1 MGAAVPIVPNS
12 CGSRSGR
19 VAATRGRQPPGP
31 SVPTVRL
38 RDGEE
43 RVMAEEYFVGTKTSD
58 RYPIWTRANVGEVF
72 PDPVAL
78 ATFDFAFQNDDGLQ
92 MSELGFRDAYVRI
105 GAFEESEFDPDN
117 PVFLGVFGGY
127 TYLNASLMRIFG
139 ERAPGLSAQDLD
151 DAFFG
156 VQPGIPAYE
165 QHPDDPSPEAEARIG
180 EVFGWALTTPDLPD
194 VLAQEQRVNALRDS
208 RPDFESMGDHEIV
221 DWIEDFF
228 NGGFRELFAQH
239 IFISFLTTVPLGIVS
254 AVCEAVGRPTDAM
267 KIMAGLGDVESAAP
281 SMAMW
286 ELGRAAAASES
297 INAAFDLGI
306 EGLDA
311 RLRNDNDSD
320 IENFV
325 AAFDQFL
332 RSYGSR
338 GPNEWEISCPTWETT
353 PNLALAAIDRMR
365 VSPASAAPQDHQA
378 QLADDRQRLVSEIG
392 AMLEADPEAQGQFLA
407 GAHGASVLMPG
418 RERTKTNCVKFIQE
432 ARMAARELGQRM
444 VDRGVY
450 PEITSFAMLR
460 FSEQHQAID
469 NPDGWREII
478 EQRQEIFDMA
488 AGKQEPFVIVG
499 ESEPLSSWPDRDA
512 VTVELLGSG
521 DSIQGLSGCP
531 GVSEG
536 RARVILDSH
545 DPTAL
550 EPGDVLVAPLTDP
563 SWTPLFVPAAGV
575 VVDVG
580 AALSHAII
588 VSRELGIPCVVS
600 ATDATKRI
608 PDGARVRVD
617 GDTGVVTVL
626 DD

>member
-1 MGAAVPIVPNS
+1 
-12 CGSRSGR
+12 
-19 VAATRGRQPPGP
+19 
-31 SVPTVRL
+31 
-38 RDGEE
+38 
-43 RVMAEEYFVGTKTSD
+43 MAEEYFVGTNTSD

-78 ATFDFAFQNDDGLQ
+78 STFDFAFQNDDGIQ
-92 MSELGFRDAYVRI
+92 MSEQGFRDAYIRI

-139 ERAPGLSAQDLD
+139 ERAPGLSAQDID

-156 VQPGIPAYE
+156 VQPGIPPYE

-180 EVFGWALTTPDLPD
+180 EVFGWALTTPDLPE
-194 VLAQEQRVNALRDS
+194 VLAQEQEVNLLREN
-208 RPDFESMGDHEIV
+208 RPDFASMGDHELV
-221 DWIEDFF
+221 DWIENFF
-228 NGGFRELFAQH
+228 RGGFRKLFAQH

-254 AVCEAVGRPTDAM
+254 AVCEAIGRPTDAM

-286 ELGRAAAASES
+286 ELGRQATSSSSVSAVFEAGISNLDTRLRAAEEPDCVEFVD
-297 INAAFDLGI
+297 AFDL
-306 EGLDA
+306 
-311 RLRNDNDSD
+311 
-320 IENFV
+320 
-325 AAFDQFL
+325 FL

-338 GPNEWEISCPTWETT
+338 GPNEWEMSCPTWETD
-353 PNLALAAIDRMR
+353 PDLALAAIDRMR
-365 VSPASAAPQDHQA
+365 VSPASAAPHDHQID
-378 QLADDRQRLVSEIG
+378 LAAERERLVAEIG

-432 ARMAARELGQRM
+432 GRIAAREFGRRM
-444 VDRGVY
+444 VERGVF
-450 PEITSFAMLR
+450 PEVTSFAMLR
-460 FSEQHQAID
+460 FSELHQAID
-469 NPDGWREII
+469 NADGWRQVI
-478 EQRQEIFDMA
+478 EQRQEVFDTA
-488 AGKQEPFVIVG
+488 SSRQEPFVIVG
-499 ESEPLSSWPDRDA
+499 EAEPLSSWARRDA
-512 VTVELLGSG
+512 VTFESIGNG
-521 DSIQGLSGCP
+521 DSIQGMPGCP

-550 EPGDVLVAPLTDP
+550 EPGDVLIAPLTDP

-600 ATDATKRI
+600 ATNATKRI
-608 PDGARVRVD
+608 PDGAMVRVD
-617 GDTGVVTVL
+617 GDSGVVTVL
-626 DD
+626 EV

>member
-1 MGAAVPIVPNS
+1 
-12 CGSRSGR
+12 
-19 VAATRGRQPPGP
+19 
-31 SVPTVRL
+31 
-38 RDGEE
+38 
-43 RVMAEEYFVGTKTSD
+43 MAEEYFVGTNTSD

-78 ATFDFAFQNDDGLQ
+78 STFDFAFQNDDGIQ
-92 MSELGFRDAYVRI
+92 MSEQGFRDAYIRI

-139 ERAPGLSAQDLD
+139 ERAPGLSAQDID

-156 VQPGIPAYE
+156 VQPGIPPYE

-180 EVFGWALTTPDLPD
+180 EVFGWALTTPDLPE
-194 VLAQEQRVNALRDS
+194 VLAQEQEVNLLREN
-208 RPDFESMGDHEIV
+208 RPDFASMGDHELV
-221 DWIEDFF
+221 DWIENFF
-228 NGGFRELFAQH
+228 RGGFRKLFAQH

-254 AVCEAVGRPTDAM
+254 AVCEAIGRPTDAM

-286 ELGRAAAASES
+286 ELGRQATSSSSVSAVFEAGISNLDTRLRAAEEPDCVEFVD
-297 INAAFDLGI
+297 AFDL
-306 EGLDA
+306 
-311 RLRNDNDSD
+311 
-320 IENFV
+320 
-325 AAFDQFL
+325 FL

-338 GPNEWEISCPTWETT
+338 GPNEWEMSCPTWETD
-353 PNLALAAIDRMR
+353 PDLALAAIDRMR
-365 VSPASAAPQDHQA
+365 VSPASAAPH
-378 QLADDRQRLVSEIG
+378 DRQTDLAAERERLIAEIG

-432 ARMAARELGQRM
+432 GRIAAREFGRRM
-444 VDRGVY
+444 VERGVF
-450 PEITSFAMLR
+450 PEVTSFAMLR
-460 FSEQHQAID
+460 FSELHQAID
-469 NPDGWREII
+469 NADGWRQVI
-478 EQRQEIFDMA
+478 EQRQEVFDTA
-488 AGKQEPFVIVG
+488 SSRQEPFVIVG
-499 ESEPLSSWPDRDA
+499 EAEPLSSWVRRDA
-512 VTVELLGSG
+512 VTFESVGNG
-521 DSIQGLSGCP
+521 DSIQGMPGCP

-550 EPGDVLVAPLTDP
+550 EPGDVLIAPLTDP

-600 ATDATKRI
+600 ATNATKRI
-608 PDGARVRVD
+608 PDGAMVRVD
-617 GDTGVVTVL
+617 GDSGVVTVL
-626 DD
+626 EV

>member
-1 MGAAVPIVPNS
+1 M
-12 CGSRSGR
+12 
-19 VAATRGRQPPGP
+19 T
-31 SVPTVRL
+31 
-38 RDGEE
+38 
-43 RVMAEEYFVGTKTSD
+43 EEYFASTKTSD

-78 ATFDFAFQNDDGLQ
+78 STFDFAFQNEDGIQ
-92 MSELGFRDAYVRI
+92 ISELGFRDAYVRI
-105 GAFEESEFDPDN
+105 GAFDESEFDPEN

-139 ERAPGLSAQDLD
+139 ERAPGLSAQDID
-151 DAFFG
+151 EAFFG

-165 QHPDDPSPEAEARIG
+165 QHPDDPSAEAEARIG
-180 EVFGWALTTPDLPD
+180 EVFLWALTTPDLPD
-194 VLAQEQRVNALRDS
+194 VLEQEQRVNALRS
-208 RPDFESMGDHEIV
+208 QRPDFGSMGDHEIV
-221 DWIEDFF
+221 DWIESFL

-239 IFISFLTTVPLGIVS
+239 IFISFLTTLPMGIVS

-286 ELGRAAAASES
+286 ELGRLAAASEMV
-297 INAAFDLGI
+297 NAAFDNGI
-306 EGLDA
+306 EGLNG
-311 RLRNDNDSD
+311 RLRASKDPEV
-320 IENFV
+320 ENFV
-325 AAFDQFL
+325 SAFEQFL
-332 RSYGSR
+332 WSYGSR

-353 PNLALAAIDRMR
+353 PDLALAAIDRMR
-365 VSPASAAPQDHQA
+365 VSPTSAAPQDHQS
-378 QLADDRQRLVSEIG
+378 QLANDRQRIVAEISE
-392 AMLEADPEAQGQFLA
+392 MLEGDPETQGQFLA
-407 GAHGASVLMPG
+407 GAHSASVLMPG

-432 ARMAARELGQRM
+432 ARMAARELGLRM
-444 VDRGVY
+444 VERGLY

-460 FSEQHQAID
+460 FAEQHQAID
-469 NPDGWREII
+469 DADGWREII
-478 EQRQEIFDMA
+478 EQRQAMFDLA
-488 AGKQEPFVIVG
+488 AAKQEPFVIVG
-499 ESEPLSSWPDRDA
+499 ESEPLSTWPERSS
-512 VTVELLGSG
+512 VSVEPLQPG

-608 PDGARVRVD
+608 PDGAMIQVN

>member
-378 QLADDRQRLVSEIG
+378 QLAEDRQRLVSEIG

>member
-1 MGAAVPIVPNS
+1 
-12 CGSRSGR
+12 
-19 VAATRGRQPPGP
+19 
-31 SVPTVRL
+31 
-38 RDGEE
+38 
-43 RVMAEEYFVGTKTSD
+43 MAEEYFVGTNTSD

-78 ATFDFAFQNDDGLQ
+78 STFDFAFQNDDGIQ
-92 MSELGFRDAYVRI
+92 MSEQGFRDAYIRI

-139 ERAPGLSAQDLD
+139 ERAPGLSAQDID

-156 VQPGIPAYE
+156 VQPGIPPYE

-180 EVFGWALTTPDLPD
+180 EVFGWALTTPDLPE
-194 VLAQEQRVNALRDS
+194 VLAQEQEVNLLREN
-208 RPDFESMGDHEIV
+208 RPDFASMGDHELV
-221 DWIEDFF
+221 DWIENFF
-228 NGGFRELFAQH
+228 RGGFRKLFAQH

-254 AVCEAVGRPTDAM
+254 AVCEAIGRPTDAM

-286 ELGRAAAASES
+286 ELGRQATSSSSVSAVFEAGIGNLDTRLRAAEEPDCVEFVD
-297 INAAFDLGI
+297 AFDL
-306 EGLDA
+306 
-311 RLRNDNDSD
+311 
-320 IENFV
+320 
-325 AAFDQFL
+325 FL

-338 GPNEWEISCPTWETT
+338 GPNEWEMSCPTWETD
-353 PNLALAAIDRMR
+353 PDLALAAIDRMR
-365 VSPASAAPQDHQA
+365 VSPASAAPH
-378 QLADDRQRLVSEIG
+378 DRQTDLAAERERLIAEIG

-432 ARMAARELGQRM
+432 GRIAAREFGQRM
-444 VDRGVY
+444 VERGVF
-450 PEITSFAMLR
+450 PEVTSFAMLR
-460 FSEQHQAID
+460 FSELHQAID
-469 NPDGWREII
+469 NADGWRQVI
-478 EQRQEIFDMA
+478 EQRQEVFDTA
-488 AGKQEPFVIVG
+488 SSRQEPFVIVG
-499 ESEPLSSWPDRDA
+499 EAEPLSSWVRRDA
-512 VTVELLGSG
+512 VTFESVGNG
-521 DSIQGLSGCP
+521 DSIQGMPGCP

-550 EPGDVLVAPLTDP
+550 EPGDVLIAPLTDP

-600 ATDATKRI
+600 ATNATKRI
-608 PDGARVRVD
+608 PDGAMVRVD
-617 GDTGVVTVL
+617 GDSGVVTVL
-626 DD
+626 EV

>member
-1 MGAAVPIVPNS
+1 M
-12 CGSRSGR
+12 
-19 VAATRGRQPPGP
+19 
-31 SVPTVRL
+31 
-38 RDGEE
+38 
-43 RVMAEEYFVGTKTSD
+43 
-58 RYPIWTRANVGEVF
+58 
-72 PDPVAL
+72 
-78 ATFDFAFQNDDGLQ
+78 
-92 MSELGFRDAYVRI
+92 
-105 GAFEESEFDPDN
+105 
-117 PVFLGVFGGY
+117 
-127 TYLNASLMRIFG
+127 
-139 ERAPGLSAQDLD
+139 
-151 DAFFG
+151 FG

-165 QHPDDPSPEAEARIG
+165 QHPDDPSAEAEARIG
-180 EVFGWALTTPDLPD
+180 EVFLWALTTPDLPD
-194 VLAQEQRVNALRDS
+194 VLEQEQRVNALRS
-208 RPDFESMGDHEIV
+208 QRPDFGSMGDHEIV
-221 DWIEDFF
+221 DWIESFL

-239 IFISFLTTVPLGIVS
+239 IFISFLTTLPMGIVS

-286 ELGRAAAASES
+286 ELGRLAAASEMV
-297 INAAFDLGI
+297 NAAFDNGI
-306 EGLDA
+306 EGLNG
-311 RLRNDNDSD
+311 RLRASKDPEV
-320 IENFV
+320 ENFV
-325 AAFDQFL
+325 SAFEQFL
-332 RSYGSR
+332 WSYGSR

-353 PNLALAAIDRMR
+353 PDLALAAIDRMR
-365 VSPASAAPQDHQA
+365 VSPASAAPQDHQS
-378 QLADDRQRLVSEIG
+378 QLANDRQRIVAEISE
-392 AMLEADPEAQGQFLA
+392 MLEGDPETQGQFLA
-407 GAHGASVLMPG
+407 GAHSASVLMPG

-432 ARMAARELGQRM
+432 ARMAARELGLRM
-444 VDRGVY
+444 VERGLY

-460 FSEQHQAID
+460 FAEQHQAID
-469 NPDGWREII
+469 DADGWREII
-478 EQRQEIFDMA
+478 EQRQAMFDLA
-488 AGKQEPFVIVG
+488 AAKQEPFVIVG
-499 ESEPLSSWPDRDA
+499 ESEPLSTWPERSS
-512 VTVELLGSG
+512 VSVEPLQPG

-608 PDGARVRVD
+608 PDGAMIQVN

>member
-1 MGAAVPIVPNS
+1 MP
-12 CGSRSGR
+12 
-19 VAATRGRQPPGP
+19 
-31 SVPTVRL
+31 
-38 RDGEE
+38 
-43 RVMAEEYFVGTKTSD
+43 EEYFASTKTSD

-78 ATFDFAFQNDDGLQ
+78 STFDFAFQNEDGIQ
-92 MSELGFRDAYVRI
+92 ISELGFRDAYIRI
-105 GAFEESEFDPDN
+105 GAFDESEFDPEN

-139 ERAPGLSAQDLD
+139 ERAPGLSAQDID
-151 DAFFG
+151 EAFFG
-156 VQPGIPAYE
+156 VQPGIPAYD
-165 QHPDDPSPEAEARIG
+165 QHPDDPSAEAEARIG
-180 EVFGWALTTPDLPD
+180 EVFLWALTTPDLPD
-194 VLAQEQRVNALRDS
+194 VLEQEQRVNALRS
-208 RPDFESMGDHEIV
+208 QRPDFGSMGDHEIV
-221 DWIEDFF
+221 DWIESFL

-239 IFISFLTTVPLGIVS
+239 IFISFLTTLPMGIVS

-286 ELGRAAAASES
+286 ELGRLAAASEMV
-297 INAAFDLGI
+297 NAAFENGI
-306 EGLDA
+306 DGLNG
-311 RLRNDNDSD
+311 RLRASNDPEV
-320 IENFV
+320 ENFV
-325 AAFDQFL
+325 SAFEQFL
-332 RSYGSR
+332 WSYGSR

-353 PNLALAAIDRMR
+353 PDLALAAIDRMR
-365 VSPASAAPQDHQA
+365 VSPASAAPQDHQS
-378 QLADDRQRLVSEIG
+378 QLANDRQRIVAEISE
-392 AMLEADPEAQGQFLA
+392 MLEGDPETQGQFLA
-407 GAHGASVLMPG
+407 GAHSASVLMPG

-432 ARMAARELGQRM
+432 ARMAARELGLRM
-444 VDRGVY
+444 VERGLY

-460 FSEQHQAID
+460 FAEQHQAID
-469 NPDGWREII
+469 DADGWREII
-478 EQRQEIFDMA
+478 EQRQAMFDLA
-488 AGKQEPFVIVG
+488 AAKQEPFVIVG
-499 ESEPLSSWPDRDA
+499 ESEPLSTWPERDS
-512 VTVELLGSG
+512 VSVEPLQPG

-608 PDGARVRVD
+608 PDGAMIQVN

-626 DD
+626 DG

>member
-1 MGAAVPIVPNS
+1 MS
-12 CGSRSGR
+12 
-19 VAATRGRQPPGP
+19 
-31 SVPTVRL
+31 
-38 RDGEE
+38 
-43 RVMAEEYFVGTKTSD
+43 EEYFVGTKTSD

-78 ATFDFAFQNDDGLQ
+78 ATFDFAFQNESGLQ
-92 MSELGFRDAYVRI
+92 MSELGFRDAYIRI

-139 ERAPGLSAQDLD
+139 ERAPGLSAQDID
-151 DAFFG
+151 AAFFG

-180 EVFGWALTTPDLPD
+180 QVFLWALTTPDLPD
-194 VLAQEQRVNALRDS
+194 VLEQEQRVNALRAN
-208 RPDFESMGDHEIV
+208 RPDFDTMGDHELV

-228 NGGFRELFAQH
+228 NEGFRELFAQH
-239 IFISFLTTVPLGIVS
+239 IFISFLTTVPMGIVS

-286 ELGRAAAASES
+286 DLGRAAANSSS
-297 INAAFDLGI
+297 INSIFDAGI
-306 EGLDA
+306 ADINQ
-311 RLRNDNDSD
+311 RLRDSAEPEIQD
-320 IENFV
+320 FV
-325 AAFDQFL
+325 SQFDEFL
-332 RSYGSR
+332 KSYGSR
-338 GPNEWEISCPTWETT
+338 GPNEWELSCPTWETN
-353 PNLALAAIDRMR
+353 PDLALAAIDRMR
-365 VSPASAAPQDHQA
+365 VSPPSAAPQDHQA
-378 QLADDRQRLVSEIG
+378 ELSAERERLVAEIG

-432 ARMAARELGQRM
+432 GRMAARVLGQRM
-444 VDRGVY
+444 VERGVF
-450 PEITSFAMLR
+450 PEINSFAMLR
-460 FSEQHQAID
+460 FSEQHAAID
-469 NPDGWREII
+469 NPEGWREKI
-478 EQRQEIFDMA
+478 EERQAIFDLA
-488 AGKQEPFVIVG
+488 AARQEPFVIVG
-499 ESEPLSSWPDRDA
+499 DAEPLSSWPERDA
-512 VTVELLGSG
+512 VVVEQVQSG
-521 DSIQGLSGCP
+521 DSIQGLPGCP

-608 PDGARVRVD
+608 PDGALVRVD
-617 GDTGVVTVL
+617 GDTGVVTIL
-626 DD
+626 DT

>member
-1 MGAAVPIVPNS
+1 
-12 CGSRSGR
+12 
-19 VAATRGRQPPGP
+19 
-31 SVPTVRL
+31 
-38 RDGEE
+38 
-43 RVMAEEYFVGTKTSD
+43 MAEEYFVGTKTSD

-78 ATFDFAFQNDDGLQ
+78 STFDFAFQNDEGIQ
-92 MSELGFRDAYVRI
+92 ISELGFRDAYIKI

-139 ERAPGLSAQDLD
+139 ERAPGLSAQDID
-151 DAFFG
+151 EAFFG

-165 QHPDDPSPEAEARIG
+165 QHPDDPSAEAEARIG
-180 EVFGWALTTPDLPD
+180 EVFLWALTTPDLPD
-194 VLAQEQRVNALRDS
+194 VLEQEQRVNALRDQ
-208 RPDFESMGDHEIV
+208 RPDFRSMGDHEIV
-221 DWIEDFF
+221 DWIEDFL

-239 IFISFLTTVPLGIVS
+239 IFISFLTTVPMGIVS
-254 AVCEAVGRPTDAM
+254 AVCEAIGRPTDAM

-286 ELGRAAAASES
+286 ELGRIAADSEEV
-297 INAAFDLGI
+297 NAVFQNGI
-306 EGLDA
+306 EGLNS
-311 RLRNDNDSD
+311 RLRDSNEPEV
-320 IENFV
+320 ENFV
-325 AAFDQFL
+325 SAFDEFL
-332 RSYGSR
+332 WSYGSR

-353 PNLALAAIDRMR
+353 PDLALAAIDRMR
-365 VSPASAAPQDHQA
+365 VSPSSAAPQDHQA
-378 QLADDRQRLVSEIG
+378 ELANDRQRIVAEISE
-392 AMLEADPEAQGQFLA
+392 MLEADPEAQGQFLA

-460 FSEQHQAID
+460 FAEQHQAID
-469 NPDGWREII
+469 DGDGWREVI
-478 EQRQEIFDMA
+478 EQRQEIFDLA
-488 AGKQEPFVIVG
+488 AAKQEPFVVVG
-499 ESEPLSSWPDRDA
+499 ESEPLSTWPERDS
-512 VTVELLGSG
+512 VLVEPLESG
-521 DSIQGLSGCP
+521 DSIHGLPGCP

-608 PDGARVRVD
+608 SDGARVRVD

>member
-1 MGAAVPIVPNS
+1 M
-12 CGSRSGR
+12 
-19 VAATRGRQPPGP
+19 AATRGRQPSGP
-31 SVPTVRL
+31 SVATVRL
-38 RDGEE
+38 SDGEE
-43 RVMAEEYFVGTKTSD
+43 REMAEEYFVGTKTSD

-221 DWIEDFF
+221 DWIQDFF
-228 NGGFRELFAQH
+228 DGEFRELFAQH

-297 INAAFDLGI
+297 VNAAFDLGI

-378 QLADDRQRLVSEIG
+378 QLAEDRQRLVSEIG

-512 VTVELLGSG
+512 VTVELLRSG
-521 DSIQGLSGCP
+521 DSIQGLPGCP

-550 EPGDVLVAPLTDP
+550 EPGDVLIAPLTDP

-608 PDGARVRVD
+608 PDGARIQVD

>member
-1 MGAAVPIVPNS
+1 
-12 CGSRSGR
+12 
-19 VAATRGRQPPGP
+19 
-31 SVPTVRL
+31 
-38 RDGEE
+38 
-43 RVMAEEYFVGTKTSD
+43 MAEEYFVGTNTSD

-78 ATFDFAFQNDDGLQ
+78 STFDFAFQNDDGIQ
-92 MSELGFRDAYVRI
+92 MSEQGFRDAYIRI

-139 ERAPGLSAQDLD
+139 ERAPGLSAQDID

-156 VQPGIPAYE
+156 VQPGIPPYE

-180 EVFGWALTTPDLPD
+180 EVFGWALTTPDLPE
-194 VLAQEQRVNALRDS
+194 VLAQEQEVNLLREN
-208 RPDFESMGDHEIV
+208 RPDFASMGDHELV
-221 DWIEDFF
+221 DWIENFF
-228 NGGFRELFAQH
+228 RGGFRKLFAQH

-254 AVCEAVGRPTDAM
+254 AVCEAIGRPTDAM

-286 ELGRAAAASES
+286 ELGRQATSSSSVSAVFEAGISNLDTRLRAAEEPDCVEFVD
-297 INAAFDLGI
+297 AFDL
-306 EGLDA
+306 
-311 RLRNDNDSD
+311 
-320 IENFV
+320 
-325 AAFDQFL
+325 FL

-338 GPNEWEISCPTWETT
+338 GPNEWEMSCPTWETD
-353 PNLALAAIDRMR
+353 PDLALAAIDRMR
-365 VSPASAAPQDHQA
+365 VSPASAAPHDHQTD
-378 QLADDRQRLVSEIG
+378 LAAERERLVAEIG

-432 ARMAARELGQRM
+432 GRIAAREFGRRM
-444 VDRGVY
+444 VERGVF
-450 PEITSFAMLR
+450 PEVTSFAMLR
-460 FSEQHQAID
+460 FSELHQAID
-469 NPDGWREII
+469 NADGWRQVI
-478 EQRQEIFDMA
+478 EQRQEVFDTA
-488 AGKQEPFVIVG
+488 SSRQEPFVIVG
-499 ESEPLSSWPDRDA
+499 EAEPLSSWARRDA
-512 VTVELLGSG
+512 VTFESVGNG
-521 DSIQGLSGCP
+521 DSIQGMPGCP

-550 EPGDVLVAPLTDP
+550 EPGDVLIAPLTDP

-600 ATDATKRI
+600 ATNATKRI
-608 PDGARVRVD
+608 PDGAMVRVD
-617 GDTGVVTVL
+617 GDSGVVTVL
-626 DD
+626 EV

>member
-1 MGAAVPIVPNS
+1 
-12 CGSRSGR
+12 
-19 VAATRGRQPPGP
+19 
-31 SVPTVRL
+31 
-38 RDGEE
+38 
-43 RVMAEEYFVGTKTSD
+43 
-58 RYPIWTRANVGEVF
+58 VF

-92 MSELGFRDAYVRI
+92 MSELGFRDAYIRI

-139 ERAPGLSAQDLD
+139 ERAPGLSAQDID
-151 DAFFG
+151 EAFFG

-286 ELGRAAAASES
+286 ELGRTAAASES

-311 RLRNDNDSD
+311 RLRNDDDSD
-320 IENFV
+320 VANFV

-353 PNLALAAIDRMR
+353 PDLALAAIDRMR

-450 PEITSFAMLR
+450 PELTSFAMLR

-469 NPDGWREII
+469 SPDGWREII

-488 AGKQEPFVIVG
+488 TGKQEPFVIVG

-512 VTVELLGSG
+512 VVVEPLQTG
-521 DSIQGLSGCP
+521 DSIQGLPGCP

-550 EPGDVLVAPLTDP
+550 EPGDVLIAPLTDP

-608 PDGARVRVD
+608 PDGARIQVD
-617 GDTGVVTVL
+617 GNTGVVTVL

>member
-1 MGAAVPIVPNS
+1 MPIVPTS
-12 CGSRSGR
+12 RESRSDR
-19 VAATRGRQPPGP
+19 MTATRGKQSSGLPVFTFG
-31 SVPTVRL
+31 L
-38 RDGEE
+38 HDGEKQE
-43 RVMAEEYFVGTKTSD
+43 MSEEYFVSTKASD
-58 RYPIWTRANVGEVF
+58 RYPVWTRANVGEVF

-78 ATFDFAFQNDDGLQ
+78 STFDFAFQNDGGIQ
-92 MSELGFRDAYVRI
+92 ISELGFRDAYIKI
-105 GAFEESEFDPDN
+105 GAFEESEFDPEN

-127 TYLNASLMRIFG
+127 AYLNASLMRIFG
-139 ERAPGLSAQDLD
+139 ERAPGLSAQDID
-151 DAFFG
+151 EAFFG

-180 EVFGWALTTPDLPD
+180 EVFLWALTTPDLPD
-194 VLAQEQRVNALRDS
+194 VLEQEQRVNALRAE
-208 RPDFESMGDHEIV
+208 RPDFSSMADHEIV
-221 DWIEDFF
+221 DWIEGFL

-239 IFISFLTTVPLGIVS
+239 IFISFLTTVPMGIVS
-254 AVCEAVGRPTDAM
+254 AVCEAIGRPTDTM

-286 ELGRAAAASES
+286 ELGRIATASEMV
-297 INAAFDLGI
+297 NAAFENGI
-306 EGLDA
+306 EGLNG
-311 RLRNDNDSD
+311 RLRDSS
-320 IENFV
+320 EPEVEHFV
-325 AAFDQFL
+325 SAFDEFL
-332 RSYGSR
+332 WSYGSR

-353 PNLALAAIDRMR
+353 PDLALAAIDRMR
-365 VSPASAAPQDHQA
+365 VSPASAAPQGHQA
-378 QLADDRQRLVSEIG
+378 QLANDRQRIVAEISE
-392 AMLEADPEAQGQFLA
+392 MLEGDPATQGQFLA

-450 PEITSFAMLR
+450 PDVTSFAMLR

-478 EQRQEIFDMA
+478 EQRQAVFDLA
-488 AGKQEPFVIVG
+488 ATKQEPFVIVG
-499 ESEPLSSWPDRDA
+499 ESEPLSTWPDRDSVSA
-512 VTVELLGSG
+512 EPLQAG
-521 DSIQGLSGCP
+521 DSIQGLPGCP

-600 ATDATKRI
+600 ATEATKRI

-626 DD
+626 DG

>member
-1 MGAAVPIVPNS
+1 
-12 CGSRSGR
+12 
-19 VAATRGRQPPGP
+19 
-31 SVPTVRL
+31 
-38 RDGEE
+38 
-43 RVMAEEYFVGTKTSD
+43 MAEEYFVGTNTSD

-78 ATFDFAFQNDDGLQ
+78 STFDFAFQNDDGIQ
-92 MSELGFRDAYVRI
+92 MSEQGFRDAYIRI

-139 ERAPGLSAQDLD
+139 ERAPGLSAQDID

-156 VQPGIPAYE
+156 VQPGIPPYE

-180 EVFGWALTTPDLPD
+180 EVFGWALTTPDLPE
-194 VLAQEQRVNALRDS
+194 VLAQEQEVNLLREN
-208 RPDFESMGDHEIV
+208 RPDFASMGDHELV
-221 DWIEDFF
+221 DWIENFF
-228 NGGFRELFAQH
+228 RGGFRKLFAQH

-254 AVCEAVGRPTDAM
+254 AVCEAIGRPTDAM

-286 ELGRAAAASES
+286 ELGRQATSSSSVSAVFEAGISNLDTRLRAAEEPDCVEFVD
-297 INAAFDLGI
+297 AFDL
-306 EGLDA
+306 
-311 RLRNDNDSD
+311 
-320 IENFV
+320 
-325 AAFDQFL
+325 FL

-338 GPNEWEISCPTWETT
+338 GPNEWEMSCPTWETD
-353 PNLALAAIDRMR
+353 PDLALAAIDRMR
-365 VSPASAAPQDHQA
+365 VSPASAAPH
-378 QLADDRQRLVSEIG
+378 DRQTDLAAERERLIAEIG

-432 ARMAARELGQRM
+432 GRIAAREFGRRM
-444 VDRGVY
+444 VERGVF
-450 PEITSFAMLR
+450 PEVTSFAMLR
-460 FSEQHQAID
+460 FSELHQAID
-469 NPDGWREII
+469 NADGWRQVI
-478 EQRQEIFDMA
+478 EQRQEVFDTA
-488 AGKQEPFVIVG
+488 SSRQEPFVIVG
-499 ESEPLSSWPDRDA
+499 EAEPLSSWARRDA
-512 VTVELLGSG
+512 VTFESVGNG
-521 DSIQGLSGCP
+521 DSIQGMPGCP

-550 EPGDVLVAPLTDP
+550 EPGDVLIAPLTDP

-600 ATDATKRI
+600 ATNATKRI
-608 PDGARVRVD
+608 PDGAMVRVD
-617 GDTGVVTVL
+617 GDSGVVTVL
-626 DD
+626 EV

>member
-1 MGAAVPIVPNS
+1 
-12 CGSRSGR
+12 
-19 VAATRGRQPPGP
+19 
-31 SVPTVRL
+31 
-38 RDGEE
+38 
-43 RVMAEEYFVGTKTSD
+43 MAEEYFVGTKTSD

-92 MSELGFRDAYVRI
+92 MSELGFRDAYIRI
-105 GAFEESEFDPDN
+105 GAFEENEFDPDN

-139 ERAPGLSAQDLD
+139 ERAPGLSAQDID
-151 DAFFG
+151 EAFFG

-194 VLAQEQRVNALRDS
+194 VLEQEQRVNALRDS
-208 RPDFESMGDHEIV
+208 RPDFASMGDHEIV
-221 DWIEDFF
+221 DWIENFF

-239 IFISFLTTVPLGIVS
+239 IFITFLATVPLGIVS

-267 KIMAGLGDVESAAP
+267 KILAGLGDVESAAP

-286 ELGRAAAASES
+286 ELGRQAVASES
-297 INAAFDLGI
+297 VNAIFAAGI
-306 EGLDA
+306 EDLDA
-311 RLRNDNDSD
+311 RLRDSAESD
-320 IENFV
+320 VENFV
-325 AAFDQFL
+325 VAFDEFL

-338 GPNEWEISCPTWETT
+338 GPNEWELSCPTWETN
-353 PNLALAAIDRMR
+353 PDLALAAIDRMR

-378 QLADDRQRLVSEIG
+378 QLAGDRQLLVSEIG

-450 PEITSFAMLR
+450 PELTSFAMLR

-488 AGKQEPFVIVG
+488 TGKQEPFVIVG
-499 ESEPLSSWPDRDA
+499 ASEPLSSWPDRDA
-512 VTVELLGSG
+512 VVVEPLQTG
-521 DSIQGLSGCP
+521 DSIQGFPGCP

-550 EPGDVLVAPLTDP
+550 EPGDVLIAPLTDP

-608 PDGARVRVD
+608 PDGARIQVD

>member
-1 MGAAVPIVPNS
+1 
-12 CGSRSGR
+12 
-19 VAATRGRQPPGP
+19 
-31 SVPTVRL
+31 
-38 RDGEE
+38 
-43 RVMAEEYFVGTKTSD
+43 MAEEYFAGTKTSD

-78 ATFDFAFQNDDGLQ
+78 STFDFAFHNEDGIQ
-92 MSELGFRDAYVRI
+92 MSEQGFRDAYIRI

-139 ERAPGLSAQDLD
+139 ERAPGLSAQDID

-156 VQPGIPAYE
+156 VQPGIPPYE
-165 QHPDDPSPEAEARIG
+165 QHPDDVSPEAEARIG
-180 EVFGWALTTPDLPD
+180 EVFGWALTTPDLPE
-194 VLAQEQRVNALRDS
+194 VLAQEQEANALRDS
-208 RPDFESMGDHEIV
+208 RPDFASMGDHELV
-221 DWIEDFF
+221 EWVEDFF
-228 NGGFRELFAQH
+228 RDGFQELFAQH

-286 ELGRAAAASES
+286 ELGRHAASS
-297 INAAFDLGI
+297 TSVSAAFETGI

-311 RLRNDNDSD
+311 RLRASS
-320 IENFV
+320 ELECGEFV
-325 AAFDQFL
+325 GAFDQFL

-338 GPNEWEISCPTWETT
+338 GPNEWEMSCPTWETD
-353 PNLALAAIDRMR
+353 PDLALAAIDRMR
-365 VSPASAAPQDHQA
+365 VSPASAAPQGHQA
-378 QLADDRQRLVSEIG
+378 DLAADRERLVAEIG

-432 ARMAARELGQRM
+432 ARMAAREFGRRM
-444 VDRGVY
+444 VERGIFPDVC
-450 PEITSFAMLR
+450 SFAMLR
-460 FSEQHQAID
+460 FSEQHEAID
-469 NPDGWREII
+469 NPEGWRELI
-478 EQRQEIFDMA
+478 EERQAIFDTA
-488 AGKQEPFVIVG
+488 SSRQEPFVIVG
-499 ESEPLSSWPDRDA
+499 EAAPLSSWDRRDA
-512 VTVELLGSG
+512 ITAEPVSNG
-521 DSIQGLSGCP
+521 DSIQGMPGCP

-536 RARVILDSH
+536 RARIILDSH

-550 EPGDVLVAPLTDP
+550 EPGDVLIAPLTDP

-608 PDGARVRVD
+608 PDGAMIRVD

-626 DD
+626 EA

>member
-1 MGAAVPIVPNS
+1 MP
-12 CGSRSGR
+12 
-19 VAATRGRQPPGP
+19 
-31 SVPTVRL
+31 
-38 RDGEE
+38 
-43 RVMAEEYFVGTKTSD
+43 EEYFASTKTSD

-78 ATFDFAFQNDDGLQ
+78 STFDFAFQNEDGIQ
-92 MSELGFRDAYVRI
+92 ISELGFRDAYVRI
-105 GAFEESEFDPDN
+105 GAFDESEFDPEN

-139 ERAPGLSAQDLD
+139 ERAPGLSAQDID
-151 DAFFG
+151 EAFFG

-165 QHPDDPSPEAEARIG
+165 QHPDDPSAEAEARIG
-180 EVFGWALTTPDLPD
+180 EVFLWALTTPDLPD
-194 VLAQEQRVNALRDS
+194 VLEQEQRVNALRS
-208 RPDFESMGDHEIV
+208 QRPDFGSMGDHEIV
-221 DWIEDFF
+221 DWIESFL

-239 IFISFLTTVPLGIVS
+239 IFISFLTTLPMGIVS

-286 ELGRAAAASES
+286 ELGRLAAASEMV
-297 INAAFDLGI
+297 NAAFDNGI
-306 EGLDA
+306 EGLNG
-311 RLRNDNDSD
+311 RLRASKDPEV
-320 IENFV
+320 ENFV
-325 AAFDQFL
+325 SAFEQFL
-332 RSYGSR
+332 WSYGSR

-353 PNLALAAIDRMR
+353 PDLALAAIDRMR
-365 VSPASAAPQDHQA
+365 VSPASAAPQDHQS
-378 QLADDRQRLVSEIG
+378 QLANDRQRIVAEISE
-392 AMLEADPEAQGQFLA
+392 MLEGDPETQGQFLA
-407 GAHGASVLMPG
+407 GAHSASVLMPG

-432 ARMAARELGQRM
+432 ARMAARELGLRM
-444 VDRGVY
+444 VERGLY

-460 FSEQHQAID
+460 FAEQHQAID
-469 NPDGWREII
+469 DADGWREII
-478 EQRQEIFDMA
+478 EQRQAMFDLA
-488 AGKQEPFVIVG
+488 AAKQEPFVIVG
-499 ESEPLSSWPDRDA
+499 ESEPLSTWPERSS
-512 VTVELLGSG
+512 VSVEPLQPG

-608 PDGARVRVD
+608 PDGAMIQVN

>member
-1 MGAAVPIVPNS
+1 
-12 CGSRSGR
+12 
-19 VAATRGRQPPGP
+19 
-31 SVPTVRL
+31 
-38 RDGEE
+38 
-43 RVMAEEYFVGTKTSD
+43 
-58 RYPIWTRANVGEVF
+58 
-72 PDPVAL
+72 
-78 ATFDFAFQNDDGLQ
+78 
-92 MSELGFRDAYVRI
+92 
-105 GAFEESEFDPDN
+105 
-117 PVFLGVFGGY
+117 
-127 TYLNASLMRIFG
+127 MRIFG

-221 DWIEDFF
+221 DWIQDFF
-228 NGGFRELFAQH
+228 DGEFRELFAQH

-297 INAAFDLGI
+297 VNAAFDLGI

-378 QLADDRQRLVSEIG
+378 QLAEDRQRLVSEIG

-512 VTVELLGSG
+512 VTVELLRSG
-521 DSIQGLSGCP
+521 DSIQGLPGCP

-550 EPGDVLVAPLTDP
+550 EPGDVLIAPLTDP

-608 PDGARVRVD
+608 PDGARIQVD

>member
-1 MGAAVPIVPNS
+1 
-12 CGSRSGR
+12 
-19 VAATRGRQPPGP
+19 
-31 SVPTVRL
+31 
-38 RDGEE
+38 
-43 RVMAEEYFVGTKTSD
+43 MAEEYFVGTNTSD

-78 ATFDFAFQNDDGLQ
+78 STFDFAFQNDDGIQ
-92 MSELGFRDAYVRI
+92 MSEQGFRDAYIRI

-139 ERAPGLSAQDLD
+139 ERAPGLSAQDID

-156 VQPGIPAYE
+156 VQPGIPPYE

-180 EVFGWALTTPDLPD
+180 EVFGWALTTPDLPE
-194 VLAQEQRVNALRDS
+194 VLAQEQEVNLLREN
-208 RPDFESMGDHEIV
+208 RPDFASMGDHELV
-221 DWIEDFF
+221 DWIENFF
-228 NGGFRELFAQH
+228 RGGFRKLFAQH

-254 AVCEAVGRPTDAM
+254 AVCEAIGRPTDAM

-286 ELGRAAAASES
+286 ELGRQATSSSSVSAVFEAGISNLDTRLRAAEEPDCVEFVD
-297 INAAFDLGI
+297 AFDL
-306 EGLDA
+306 
-311 RLRNDNDSD
+311 
-320 IENFV
+320 
-325 AAFDQFL
+325 FL

-338 GPNEWEISCPTWETT
+338 GPNEWEMSCPTWETD
-353 PNLALAAIDRMR
+353 PDLALAAIDRMR
-365 VSPASAAPQDHQA
+365 VSPASAAPHDHQTD
-378 QLADDRQRLVSEIG
+378 LAAERERLVAEIG

-432 ARMAARELGQRM
+432 GRIAAREFGRRM
-444 VDRGVY
+444 VERGVF
-450 PEITSFAMLR
+450 PEVTSFAMLR
-460 FSEQHQAID
+460 FSELHQAID
-469 NPDGWREII
+469 NADGWRQVI
-478 EQRQEIFDMA
+478 EQRQEVFDTA
-488 AGKQEPFVIVG
+488 SSRQEPFVIVG
-499 ESEPLSSWPDRDA
+499 EAEPLSSWARRDA
-512 VTVELLGSG
+512 VTFESIGNG
-521 DSIQGLSGCP
+521 DSIQGMPGCP

-550 EPGDVLVAPLTDP
+550 EPGDVLIAPLTDP

-580 AALSHAII
+580 SALSHAII

-600 ATDATKRI
+600 ATNATKRI
-608 PDGARVRVD
+608 PDGAMVRVD
-617 GDTGVVTVL
+617 GDSGVVTVL
-626 DD
+626 EV

>member
-1 MGAAVPIVPNS
+1 
-12 CGSRSGR
+12 
-19 VAATRGRQPPGP
+19 
-31 SVPTVRL
+31 
-38 RDGEE
+38 
-43 RVMAEEYFVGTKTSD
+43 MAEEYFVGTNTSD

-78 ATFDFAFQNDDGLQ
+78 STFDFAFQNDDGIQ
-92 MSELGFRDAYVRI
+92 MSEQGFRDAYIRI

-139 ERAPGLSAQDLD
+139 ERAPGLSAQDID

-156 VQPGIPAYE
+156 VQPGIPPYE

-180 EVFGWALTTPDLPD
+180 EVFGWALTTPDLPE
-194 VLAQEQRVNALRDS
+194 VLAQEQEVNLLREN
-208 RPDFESMGDHEIV
+208 RPDFASMGDHELV
-221 DWIEDFF
+221 DWIESFF
-228 NGGFRELFAQH
+228 RGGFRKLFAQH

-254 AVCEAVGRPTDAM
+254 AVCEAIGRPTDAM

-286 ELGRAAAASES
+286 ELGRQATSSSSVSAVFEAGISNLDTRLRAAEEPDCVEFVD
-297 INAAFDLGI
+297 AFDL
-306 EGLDA
+306 
-311 RLRNDNDSD
+311 
-320 IENFV
+320 
-325 AAFDQFL
+325 FL

-338 GPNEWEISCPTWETT
+338 GPNEWEMSCPTWETD
-353 PNLALAAIDRMR
+353 PDLALAAIDRMR
-365 VSPASAAPQDHQA
+365 VSPASAAPHDHQTD
-378 QLADDRQRLVSEIG
+378 LAAERERLVAEIG

-432 ARMAARELGQRM
+432 GRIAAREFGRRM
-444 VDRGVY
+444 VERGVF
-450 PEITSFAMLR
+450 PEVTSFAMLR
-460 FSEQHQAID
+460 FSELHQAID
-469 NPDGWREII
+469 NADGWRQVI
-478 EQRQEIFDMA
+478 EQRQEVFDTA
-488 AGKQEPFVIVG
+488 SSRQEPFVIVG
-499 ESEPLSSWPDRDA
+499 EAEPLSSWARRDA
-512 VTVELLGSG
+512 VTFESVGNG
-521 DSIQGLSGCP
+521 DSIQGMPGCP

-550 EPGDVLVAPLTDP
+550 EPGDVLIAPLTDP

-600 ATDATKRI
+600 ATNATKRI
-608 PDGARVRVD
+608 PDGAMVRVD
-617 GDTGVVTVL
+617 GDSGVVTVL
-626 DD
+626 EV

>member
-1 MGAAVPIVPNS
+1 
-12 CGSRSGR
+12 
-19 VAATRGRQPPGP
+19 
-31 SVPTVRL
+31 
-38 RDGEE
+38 
-43 RVMAEEYFVGTKTSD
+43 MAEEYFVGTNTSD

-78 ATFDFAFQNDDGLQ
+78 STFDFAFQNDDGIQ
-92 MSELGFRDAYVRI
+92 MSEQGFRDAYIRI

-139 ERAPGLSAQDLD
+139 ERAPGLSAQDID

-156 VQPGIPAYE
+156 VQPGIPPYE

-180 EVFGWALTTPDLPD
+180 EVFGWALTTPDLPE
-194 VLAQEQRVNALRDS
+194 VLAQEQEVNLLREN
-208 RPDFESMGDHEIV
+208 RPDFASMGDHELV
-221 DWIEDFF
+221 DWIESFF
-228 NGGFRELFAQH
+228 RGGFRKLFAQH

-254 AVCEAVGRPTDAM
+254 AVCEAIGRPTDAM

-286 ELGRAAAASES
+286 ELGRQATSSSSVSAVFEAGISNLDTRLRAAEEPDCVEFVD
-297 INAAFDLGI
+297 AFDL
-306 EGLDA
+306 
-311 RLRNDNDSD
+311 
-320 IENFV
+320 
-325 AAFDQFL
+325 FL

-338 GPNEWEISCPTWETT
+338 GPNEWEMSCPTWETD
-353 PNLALAAIDRMR
+353 PDLALAAIDRMR
-365 VSPASAAPQDHQA
+365 VSPASAAPHDHQTD
-378 QLADDRQRLVSEIG
+378 LAAERERLVAEIG

-432 ARMAARELGQRM
+432 GRIAAREFGRRM
-444 VDRGVY
+444 VERGVF
-450 PEITSFAMLR
+450 PEVTSFAMLR
-460 FSEQHQAID
+460 FSELHQAID
-469 NPDGWREII
+469 NADGWRQVI
-478 EQRQEIFDMA
+478 EQRQEVFDTA
-488 AGKQEPFVIVG
+488 SSRQEPFVIVG
-499 ESEPLSSWPDRDA
+499 EAEPLSSWARRDA
-512 VTVELLGSG
+512 VTFESIGNG
-521 DSIQGLSGCP
+521 DSIQGMPGCP

-550 EPGDVLVAPLTDP
+550 EPGDVLIAPLTDP

-600 ATDATKRI
+600 ATNATKRI
-608 PDGARVRVD
+608 PDGAMVRVD
-617 GDTGVVTVL
+617 GDSGVVTVL
-626 DD
+626 EV

>member
-1 MGAAVPIVPNS
+1 
-12 CGSRSGR
+12 
-19 VAATRGRQPPGP
+19 
-31 SVPTVRL
+31 
-38 RDGEE
+38 
-43 RVMAEEYFVGTKTSD
+43 MAEEYFVGTKTSD

-92 MSELGFRDAYVRI
+92 MSELGFRDAYIRI
-105 GAFEESEFDPDN
+105 GAFEENEFDPDN

-139 ERAPGLSAQDLD
+139 ERAPGLSAQDID
-151 DAFFG
+151 EAFFG

-194 VLAQEQRVNALRDS
+194 VLEQEQRVNALRDA
-208 RPDFESMGDHEIV
+208 RPDFASMGDHEIV
-221 DWIEDFF
+221 DWIENFF

-239 IFISFLTTVPLGIVS
+239 IFITFLATVPLGIVS

-267 KIMAGLGDVESAAP
+267 KILAGLGDVESAAP

-286 ELGRAAAASES
+286 ELGRQAVASES
-297 INAAFDLGI
+297 VNAIFAAGI
-306 EGLDA
+306 EDLDA
-311 RLRNDNDSD
+311 RLRDSAESD
-320 IENFV
+320 VENFV
-325 AAFDQFL
+325 VAFDEFL

-338 GPNEWEISCPTWETT
+338 GPNEWELSCPTWETN
-353 PNLALAAIDRMR
+353 PDLALAAIDRMR

-378 QLADDRQRLVSEIG
+378 QLAGDRQRLVSEIG

-444 VDRGVY
+444 VGRGVY

-478 EQRQEIFDMA
+478 EQRQGIFDIA
-488 AGKQEPFVIVG
+488 TGKQEPFVIVG

-512 VTVELLGSG
+512 VVVEPLQSG
-521 DSIQGLSGCP
+521 DSIQGFPGCP
-531 GVSEG
+531 GISEG

-550 EPGDVLVAPLTDP
+550 EPGDVLIAPLTDP

-608 PDGARVRVD
+608 PDGARIQVD

-626 DD
+626 DG

>member
-1 MGAAVPIVPNS
+1 MP
-12 CGSRSGR
+12 
-19 VAATRGRQPPGP
+19 
-31 SVPTVRL
+31 
-38 RDGEE
+38 
-43 RVMAEEYFVGTKTSD
+43 EEYFASTKTSD

-78 ATFDFAFQNDDGLQ
+78 STFDFAFQNEDGIQ
-92 MSELGFRDAYVRI
+92 ISELGFRDAYIRI
-105 GAFEESEFDPDN
+105 GAFNESEFDPDN

-139 ERAPGLSAQDLD
+139 ERAPGLSAQDID
-151 DAFFG
+151 EAFFG

-165 QHPDDPSPEAEARIG
+165 QHPDDPSAEAEARIG
-180 EVFGWALTTPDLPD
+180 EVFLWALTTPDLPD
-194 VLAQEQRVNALRDS
+194 VLEQEQRVNALRS
-208 RPDFESMGDHEIV
+208 QRPDFGSMGDHEIV
-221 DWIEDFF
+221 DWIESFL

-239 IFISFLTTVPLGIVS
+239 IFISFLTTLPMGIVS

-286 ELGRAAAASES
+286 ELGRLAAASEMV
-297 INAAFDLGI
+297 NAAFENEI
-306 EGLDA
+306 EGLND
-311 RLRNDNDSD
+311 RLRASNDPEV
-320 IENFV
+320 ENFV
-325 AAFDQFL
+325 SAFEQFL
-332 RSYGSR
+332 WSYGSR

-353 PNLALAAIDRMR
+353 PDLALAAIDRMR
-365 VSPASAAPQDHQA
+365 VSPTSAAPQDHQS
-378 QLADDRQRLVSEIG
+378 QLANDRQRIVAEISE
-392 AMLEADPEAQGQFLA
+392 MLEGDPETQGQFLA
-407 GAHGASVLMPG
+407 GAHSASVLMPG

-432 ARMAARELGQRM
+432 ARMAARELGLRM
-444 VDRGVY
+444 VERGLY

-460 FSEQHQAID
+460 FAEQHQAID
-469 NPDGWREII
+469 DADGWREII
-478 EQRQEIFDMA
+478 EQRQAMFDLA
-488 AGKQEPFVIVG
+488 AAKQEPFVIVG
-499 ESEPLSSWPDRDA
+499 ESEPLSTWPERSS
-512 VTVELLGSG
+512 VSVEPLQPG

-608 PDGARVRVD
+608 PDGAMIQVN

-626 DD
+626 ND

>member
-1 MGAAVPIVPNS
+1 MS
-12 CGSRSGR
+12 
-19 VAATRGRQPPGP
+19 
-31 SVPTVRL
+31 
-38 RDGEE
+38 
-43 RVMAEEYFVGTKTSD
+43 EEYFVSTKASD
-58 RYPIWTRANVGEVF
+58 RYPVWTRANVGEVF

-78 ATFDFAFQNDDGLQ
+78 STFDFAFQNDGGIQ
-92 MSELGFRDAYVRI
+92 ISELGFRDAYIKI
-105 GAFEESEFDPDN
+105 GAFEESEFDPEN

-127 TYLNASLMRIFG
+127 AYLNASLMRIFG
-139 ERAPGLSAQDLD
+139 ERAPGLSAQDID
-151 DAFFG
+151 EAFFG

-165 QHPDDPSPEAEARIG
+165 QHPDDPSAEAEARIG
-180 EVFGWALTTPDLPD
+180 EVFLWALTTPDLPD
-194 VLAQEQRVNALRDS
+194 VLEQEQRVNALRAE
-208 RPDFESMGDHEIV
+208 RPDFSSMADHEIV
-221 DWIEDFF
+221 DWIEGFL

-239 IFISFLTTVPLGIVS
+239 IFISFLTTVPMGIVS
-254 AVCEAVGRPTDAM
+254 AVCEAIGRPTDTM

-286 ELGRAAAASES
+286 ELGRIATASEMV
-297 INAAFDLGI
+297 NAAFETGI
-306 EGLDA
+306 EGLNG
-311 RLRNDNDSD
+311 RLRDSSEPE
-320 IENFV
+320 IEHFV
-325 AAFDQFL
+325 SAFDEFL
-332 RSYGSR
+332 WSYGSR

-353 PNLALAAIDRMR
+353 PDLALAAIDRMR

-378 QLADDRQRLVSEIG
+378 QLANDRQRIVAEISE
-392 AMLEADPEAQGQFLA
+392 MLEGDPATQGQFLA

-450 PEITSFAMLR
+450 PDVTSFAMLR

-478 EQRQEIFDMA
+478 EKRQAVFDLA
-488 AGKQEPFVIVG
+488 AAKQEPFVIVG
-499 ESEPLSSWPDRDA
+499 ESEPLSTWPDRDS
-512 VTVELLGSG
+512 VSVEPLQTG
-521 DSIQGLSGCP
+521 DSIQGLPGCP

-600 ATDATKRI
+600 ATEATKRI

-626 DD
+626 DG

>member
-1 MGAAVPIVPNS
+1 M
-12 CGSRSGR
+12 
-19 VAATRGRQPPGP
+19 T
-31 SVPTVRL
+31 
-38 RDGEE
+38 
-43 RVMAEEYFVGTKTSD
+43 EEYFASTKTSD

-78 ATFDFAFQNDDGLQ
+78 STFDFAFQNEDGIQ
-92 MSELGFRDAYVRI
+92 ISELGFRDAYVRI
-105 GAFEESEFDPDN
+105 GAFDESEFDPEN

-139 ERAPGLSAQDLD
+139 ERAPGLSAQDID
-151 DAFFG
+151 EAFFG

-165 QHPDDPSPEAEARIG
+165 QHPDDPSAEAEARIG
-180 EVFGWALTTPDLPD
+180 EVFLWALTTPDLPD
-194 VLAQEQRVNALRDS
+194 VLEQEQRVNALRS
-208 RPDFESMGDHEIV
+208 QRPDFGSMGDHEIV
-221 DWIEDFF
+221 DWIESFL

-239 IFISFLTTVPLGIVS
+239 IFISFLTTLPMGIVS

-286 ELGRAAAASES
+286 ELGRLAAASEMV
-297 INAAFDLGI
+297 NAAFNNGI
-306 EGLDA
+306 EGLNG
-311 RLRNDNDSD
+311 RLRASKDPEV
-320 IENFV
+320 ENFV
-325 AAFDQFL
+325 SAFEQFL
-332 RSYGSR
+332 WSYGSR

-353 PNLALAAIDRMR
+353 PDLALAAIDRMR
-365 VSPASAAPQDHQA
+365 VSPASAAPQDHQS
-378 QLADDRQRLVSEIG
+378 QLANDRQRIVAEISE
-392 AMLEADPEAQGQFLA
+392 MLEGDPETQGQFLA
-407 GAHGASVLMPG
+407 GAHSASVLMPG

-432 ARMAARELGQRM
+432 ARMAARELGLRM
-444 VDRGVY
+444 VERGLY

-460 FSEQHQAID
+460 FAEQHQAID
-469 NPDGWREII
+469 DADGWREII
-478 EQRQEIFDMA
+478 EQRQAMFDLA
-488 AGKQEPFVIVG
+488 AAKQEPFVIVG
-499 ESEPLSSWPDRDA
+499 ESEPLSTWPERSS
-512 VTVELLGSG
+512 VSVEPLQPG

-531 GVSEG
+531 GISEG

-608 PDGARVRVD
+608 PDGAMIQVN

>member
-1 MGAAVPIVPNS
+1 MP
-12 CGSRSGR
+12 
-19 VAATRGRQPPGP
+19 
-31 SVPTVRL
+31 
-38 RDGEE
+38 
-43 RVMAEEYFVGTKTSD
+43 EEYFASTKTSD

-78 ATFDFAFQNDDGLQ
+78 STFDFAFQNEDGIQ
-92 MSELGFRDAYVRI
+92 ISELGFRDAYIRI
-105 GAFEESEFDPDN
+105 GAFDESEFDPEN

-139 ERAPGLSAQDLD
+139 ERAPGLSAQDID
-151 DAFFG
+151 EAFFG

-165 QHPDDPSPEAEARIG
+165 QHPDDPSAEAEARIG
-180 EVFGWALTTPDLPD
+180 EVFLWALTTPDLPD
-194 VLAQEQRVNALRDS
+194 VLEQEQRVNALRS
-208 RPDFESMGDHEIV
+208 QRPDFGSMGDHEIV
-221 DWIEDFF
+221 DWIESFL

-239 IFISFLTTVPLGIVS
+239 IFISFLTTLPMGIVS

-286 ELGRAAAASES
+286 ELGRLAAASEMV
-297 INAAFDLGI
+297 NAAFDNGI
-306 EGLDA
+306 EGLNG
-311 RLRNDNDSD
+311 RLRASKDPEV
-320 IENFV
+320 ENFV
-325 AAFDQFL
+325 SAFEQFL
-332 RSYGSR
+332 WSYGSR

-353 PNLALAAIDRMR
+353 PDLALAAIDRMR
-365 VSPASAAPQDHQA
+365 VSPASAAPQDHQS
-378 QLADDRQRLVSEIG
+378 QLANDRQRIVAEISE
-392 AMLEADPEAQGQFLA
+392 MLEGDPETQGQFLA
-407 GAHGASVLMPG
+407 GAHSASVLMPG

-432 ARMAARELGQRM
+432 ARMAARELGLRM
-444 VDRGVY
+444 VERGLY

-460 FSEQHQAID
+460 FAEQHQAID
-469 NPDGWREII
+469 DADGWREII
-478 EQRQEIFDMA
+478 EQRQAMFDLA
-488 AGKQEPFVIVG
+488 AAKQEPFVIVG
-499 ESEPLSSWPDRDA
+499 ESEPLSTWPERSS
-512 VTVELLGSG
+512 VSVEPLQPG

-608 PDGARVRVD
+608 PDGAMIQVN